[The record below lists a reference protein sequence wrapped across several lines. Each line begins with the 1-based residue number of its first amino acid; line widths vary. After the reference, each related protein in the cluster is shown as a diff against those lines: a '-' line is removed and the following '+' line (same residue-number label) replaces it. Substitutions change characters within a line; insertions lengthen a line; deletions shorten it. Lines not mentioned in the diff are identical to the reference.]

1 MNREMWAPL
10 TGVALIVVAILGFA
24 IGGEPPGADSSAEEI
39 VDFYVDNDSSV
50 MFGAALE
57 GLAATLLIFFA
68 GFLRKVLRAAEGE
81 GHMLSAVAM
90 AGATVIAV
98 GLAFDATLSFALA
111 ETAEDIEPASAQT
124 LQALWDNDFMPLA
137 VGFQV
142 FLLASGISILRHAA
156 LPQWLGWVAI
166 VLGVI
171 AITPIGF
178 VAAGLAAIWIL
189 IVSVISILRL
199 RSAPATA

>member
-1 MNREMWAPL
+1 MNREMLAPL
-10 TGVALIVVAILGFA
+10 TGVALIVVVILGFA
-24 IGGEPPGADSSAEEI
+24 IGGEPPAADSSAEEI

-57 GLAATLLIFFA
+57 GIAATLLLFFA
-68 GFLRKVLRAAEGE
+68 GFLRQLLRAAEGE

-98 GLAFDATLSFALA
+98 ALAFDATISFALA
-111 ETAEDIEPASAQT
+111 ETAEDIEPASTQT
-124 LQALWDNDFMPLA
+124 LLALWEYDFMPAA

-142 FLLASGISILRHAA
+142 FLLASGISILRHGA
-156 LPQWLGWVAI
+156 LPKWLGWVAI

-178 VAAGLAAIWIL
+178 VAALAGAIWIA
-189 IVSVISILRL
+189 IVGVIGALRL
-199 RSAPATA
+199 RPTTTTA

>member
-1 MNREMWAPL
+1 MNREMLAPL
-10 TGVALIVVAILGFA
+10 TGVALIVVVILGFA

-39 VDFYVDNDSSV
+39 VDFYVDNEGQV

-68 GFLRKVLRAAEGE
+68 GFLRQVLRAAEGE

-90 AGATVIAV
+90 AGAIVIAV

-111 ETAEDIEPASAQT
+111 ETAEDLEPASVQT
-124 LQALWDNDFMPLA
+124 LQALWDNDFMPFA

-142 FLLASGISILRHAA
+142 FLLASGLSILRHAA
-156 LPQWLGWVAI
+156 LPKWLGWIAI
-166 VLGVI
+166 VLAVI
-171 AITPIGF
+171 ALTPIGF
-178 VAAGLAAIWIL
+178 VAAAAGVIWIV
-189 IVSVISILRL
+189 IVSVISTLRL
-199 RSAPATA
+199 RSASATA

>member
-1 MNREMWAPL
+1 MNKEMLAPL
-10 TGVALIVVAILGFA
+10 TGVALIVVVILGFA
-24 IGGEPPGADSSAEEI
+24 IGGEPPGADSSPEEI

-57 GLAATLLIFFA
+57 GIAATLLLFFA
-68 GFLRKVLRAAEGE
+68 GFLRQLLRAAEGE

-142 FLLASGISILRHAA
+142 FLLASGISILRHGA
-156 LPQWLGWVAI
+156 LPKWLGWVAI

-178 VAAGLAAIWIL
+178 VAATAGAIWIL
-189 IVSVISILRL
+189 IVGVIGALRL
-199 RSAPATA
+199 RPATTTA

>member
-1 MNREMWAPL
+1 MNREMLAPL
-10 TGVALIVVAILGFA
+10 TGVALIVVVILGFA
-24 IGGEPPGADSSAEEI
+24 VGGEPPGADSSAEEI
-39 VDFYVDNDSSV
+39 VDFYADNDGQV

-57 GLAATLLIFFA
+57 GLAATLLLFFA
-68 GFLRKVLRAAEGE
+68 GFLRQLLRAAEGE

-142 FLLASGISILRHAA
+142 FLLASGISILRHGA
-156 LPQWLGWVAI
+156 LPKWLGWVAI

-178 VAAGLAAIWIL
+178 VAATAGAIWIL
-189 IVSVISILRL
+189 IVGVIGALRL
-199 RSAPATA
+199 RPATTTA

>member
-1 MNREMWAPL
+1 MNREMLAPL
-10 TGVALIVVAILGFA
+10 TGVALIVVVILGFA

-57 GLAATLLIFFA
+57 GFAATLLIFFA
-68 GFLRKVLRAAEGE
+68 GFLRQVLRAAEGE

-90 AGATVIAV
+90 AGAIVIAV

-111 ETAEDIEPASAQT
+111 ETAEDLEPASVQT
-124 LQALWDNDFMPLA
+124 LQALWENDFVPFA

-142 FLLASGISILRHAA
+142 FLLASGISILRHGA
-156 LPQWLGWVAI
+156 LPKWLGWVAI
-166 VLGVI
+166 VLAVI

-178 VAAGLAAIWIL
+178 IAAGLGTVWIL
-189 IVSVISILRL
+189 IVSVISTLRL

>member
-1 MNREMWAPL
+1 MNREMLAPL
-10 TGVALIVVAILGFA
+10 TGVALIVVVILGFA
-24 IGGEPPGADSSAEEI
+24 IGGEPPSADSSPEEI
-39 VDFYVDNDSSV
+39 VDFYVDNDGQV

-57 GLAATLLIFFA
+57 GLAATLLLFFA
-68 GFLRKVLRAAEGE
+68 GFLRQVLRAAEGE

-111 ETAEDIEPASAQT
+111 ETAEDIEPASVQT

-156 LPQWLGWVAI
+156 LPKWLGWVAI

-178 VAAGLAAIWIL
+178 VAATAGAIWIL
-189 IVSVISILRL
+189 IVGVIGALRL
-199 RSAPATA
+199 RPATTTA

>member
-1 MNREMWAPL
+1 MNREMLAPL
-10 TGVALIVVAILGFA
+10 TGVALIVVVILGFA
-24 IGGEPPGADSSAEEI
+24 IGGEPPAADSSAEEI

-68 GFLRKVLRAAEGE
+68 GFLRQVLRAAEGE
-81 GHMLSAVAM
+81 GHMLSAVVM

-111 ETAEDIEPASAQT
+111 ETAEDLEPASVQT
-124 LQALWDNDFMPLA
+124 LQALWENDFMPFA

-156 LPQWLGWVAI
+156 LPKWLGWVAI
-166 VLGVI
+166 VLAVI

-178 VAAGLAAIWIL
+178 IAAGLGTIWIL
-189 IVSVISILRL
+189 IVSVISTLRL